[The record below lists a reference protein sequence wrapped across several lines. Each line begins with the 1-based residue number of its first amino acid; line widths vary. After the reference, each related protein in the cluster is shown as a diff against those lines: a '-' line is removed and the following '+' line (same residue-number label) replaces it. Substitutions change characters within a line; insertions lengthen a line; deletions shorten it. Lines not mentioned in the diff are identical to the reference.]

1 MFRWH
6 TNTKLVLSEHSE
18 DVLLEGR
25 KVEGLVVS
33 LFDSGGELVPDLAF
47 CGSPL
52 HYVVSDLCTSIIS
65 GRVPGQETGLVG
77 DLRDIKRSWRTRLI
91 CSRQIENNVR
101 TLKKYFLKECFL
113 RKRLDTPHK
122 KS

>member
-33 LFDSGGELVPDLAF
+33 LFVSGGELVPYFAV

-52 HYVVSDLCTSIIS
+52 HNVVGDLCTTIIS
-65 GRVPGQETGLVG
+65 RRAPGQET
-77 DLRDIKRSWRTRLI
+77 
-91 CSRQIENNVR
+91 
-101 TLKKYFLKECFL
+101 
-113 RKRLDTPHK
+113 
-122 KS
+122 